1 MLLQKRQ
8 FKYWRLVFRTKVTP
22 YTTNDLALSNAL
34 PVISEISQIE
44 TVVGFDYS
52 KWYNKTAKFPNEASR
67 VLYYVLKQGNR
78 FQLVRK
84 NISDG
89 LIEIVSNICGC
100 KQDVAVQINQA
111 VWTFSDDL
119 TEVEM
124 PLPKMFENGKMTDFA
139 FCQFFKGLSRCPAR
153 KDTEYLMTTGK
164 FNNYESL

>member
-1 MLLQKRQ
+1 MFQKRQ
-8 FKYWRLVFRTKVTP
+8 FKYWRIVFRTAIRR
-22 YTTNDLALSNAL
+22 YTDNDLSLSRAV

-44 TVVGFDYS
+44 SVQGFDYS
-52 KWYNKTAKFPNEASR
+52 KWYNKTAKFPNEQSK
-67 VLYYVLKQGNR
+67 VVYYVLKQGNR

-119 TEVEM
+119 AEVEM
-124 PLPKMFENGKMTDFA
+124 PLPKMFENGKISDYA
-139 FCQFFKGLSRCPAR
+139 FTYFFKGLSRCPAR

-164 FNNYESL
+164 FNNYETL